1 MPDRGTVLSQ
11 RYELLTFLGK
21 GGMSEVWK
29 ARHIHLDKFVA
40 VKLLHK
46 ELTERQEF
54 LARFKQEAQI
64 SSKLSHPNIC
74 GVSDFGFTEDNIPFI
89 VMEYLEGESL
99 AAVLKRI
106 ERLPVG
112 ASLSITRQTIA
123 GLSAAHRIG
132 VVHRD
137 IKPGNIFIGRER
149 TGARIVKVL
158 DFGIS
163 KLLSGKKGDLGLTT
177 TGTLLGTAFYLSP
190 EQIMESRCVDQRTDL
205 YAAGTVL
212 YKLITGKVPYMG
224 ENFGEVAVKVVN
236 GPLVDPRELVEGL
249 SGRVARI
256 IRKAMEKDPRERYQ
270 DAEAFVSDLDKAL
283 EEYQGD
289 TIEAL
294 YKPGLENLILKPSE
308 YAPSR
313 YSRKTKIA
321 ALGTSILLLLGAG
334 LLVAFFLLNNA
345 PGSARGQA
353 MAPGKAAAGKTQKH
367 DPGEPGGT
375 VTGSV
380 KIRLK
385 NIPSGAV
392 IRLGENEYTG
402 DLVEV
407 PRSKAPLKIIISD
420 EGFQDKEITFVP
432 NSDLDLDASLEPVPE
447 GDEAAAKAQGK
458 PRSGKGKKSAGKQ
471 PDGQTPPPEGKT
483 KTQKKGGGMDFVREF
498 PGEE

>member
-46 ELTERQEF
+46 NLTDRQEF

-64 SSKLSHPNIC
+64 SSKLNHPNIC
-74 GVSDFGFTEDNIPFI
+74 SVSDFGFTEDGIPFI

-99 AAVLKRI
+99 SAVLKRT

-112 ASLSITRQTIA
+112 ASLSILKQTVS
-123 GLSAAHRIG
+123 GLTAAHKIG

-137 IKPGNIFIGRER
+137 IKPGNIFISKER
-149 TGARIVKVL
+149 TGARVVKVL

-163 KLLSGKKGDLGLTT
+163 KMLSGKKGDLGLTT
-177 TGTLLGTAFYLSP
+177 TGTLLGTALYLSP
-190 EQIMESRCVDQRTDL
+190 EQIMESRGVDQRTDI

-212 YKLITGKVPYMG
+212 YKMITGRVPYMG

-236 GPLVDPRELVEGL
+236 ESLVDPRELVEGL

-256 IRKAMEKDPRERYQ
+256 IRKAMEKDPRARYQ
-270 DAEAFVSDLDKAL
+270 NAESLASDLSGAL
-283 EEYQGD
+283 EEHQGD

-321 ALGTSILLLLGAG
+321 AIGTSLLLLLGAG
-334 LLVAFFLLNNA
+334 VLTAFFIMNNG
-345 PGSARGQA
+345 PGNAKGQTMTRGASTVAKHNPGPPVGQA
-353 MAPGKAAAGKTQKH
+353 EK
-367 DPGEPGGT
+367 EPT
-375 VTGSV
+375 SV

-385 NIPSGAV
+385 DIPPGAV

-407 PRSKAPLKIIISD
+407 ERSTSPLKIIISAAD
-420 EGFQDKEITFVP
+420 LRNKEITFIP
-432 NSDLDLDASLEPVPE
+432 NSDIELDASLEPLP
-447 GDEAAAKAQGK
+447 DEEEAPVKAKGK
-458 PRSGKGKKSAGKQ
+458 PRGKGKKSTDK
-471 PDGQTPPPEGKT
+471 PSDGLTPPPDDKT
-483 KTQKKGGGMDFVREF
+483 ETKKKSGGMDFVREF
-498 PGEE
+498 PREE